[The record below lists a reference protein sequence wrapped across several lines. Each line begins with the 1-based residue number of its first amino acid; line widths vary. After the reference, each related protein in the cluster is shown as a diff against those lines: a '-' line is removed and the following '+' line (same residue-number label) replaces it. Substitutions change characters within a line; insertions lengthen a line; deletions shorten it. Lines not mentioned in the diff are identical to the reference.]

1 MNMNFDAMP
10 ETRFI
15 PVKFNG
21 KIVQGMLFAIR
32 KGAGSEA
39 QWKVI
44 EDLKEITEKTLYEI
58 LLSQGLILPGTTFG
72 PPKVSDRLAEY
83 FSC

>member
-1 MNMNFDAMP
+1 MNFNALP

-21 KIVQGMLFAIR
+21 KHIQGMIFAIR
-32 KGAGSEA
+32 KGAGPEA
-39 QWKVI
+39 PWTII

-72 PPKVSDRLAEY
+72 PPQVSDRWAEY